1 MKHNFVKLALCG
13 LLAAV
18 PFAAATASA
27 ATVEA
32 IQADNV
38 TISGQ
43 VVDENGQPVAGVG
56 VVVAGTTVGTTADL
70 DGYFSLEVPANATV
84 QFISVGFETIEV
96 AVNGRADLGTIVMK
110 VENTLLDQVVV
121 VGYGSQRKVDLTGSV
136 AIVDADEMK
145 KVSHSNISTMLE
157 GKVAGVQITSD
168 GQPGADPSV
177 RIRGLGSFGST
188 APLYVIDGVPMG
200 TSIRDFSPNDIE
212 TIQVLKDAS
221 AAAIYGSRA
230 ANGVVIITT
239 KSGKKSQPM
248 KIDYRG
254 YVGVDE
260 IRKGVYDVM
269 DAHQYG
275 DYIRMAYAN
284 SGMDVPAGYNVDSP
298 LYLDPNEI
306 NTDWF
311 DEMFKLG
318 IRQNH
323 NVNVSGGGENS
334 TYNVALDY
342 FNQRGTLEGA
352 GPNFDRFTVRVNNTM
367 DVKFVKLRTGIVYS
381 HSSQDNMALSNANEY
396 VQGLYGQ
403 QYPIMGS
410 ALLMPPS
417 IKAYDESTWCLD
429 DKLGAASGYSYDA
442 YGYGTYYLEQ
452 HGDIRMQN
460 PLLTNQLLERNT
472 TVDRIMATGT
482 ATVDLLG
489 MFGGKSENHKLDY
502 NLNLS
507 YSRTFAKDFTFI
519 PAFIVSSTNY
529 LAKTNETLN
538 QGYRTYT
545 DGLIENFLTYDG
557 KMGKHH
563 LNVVVGHTFQRESY
577 HTLSGIGT
585 TMPEPYFLQVGNATD
600 RNASSYESEHVLT
613 SYIGRLNYDFG
624 ERYLIQATIR
634 RDGSSRLSSDGR
646 WGWFP
651 SGSVGWRIDK
661 EPFFNVD
668 DRLVSLL
675 KLRASY
681 GILGNENIG
690 DYQFMDTMSRGNYTY
705 SFNGNKVTGS
715 AISNYVNTAIMWE
728 KKKTLDVGLD
738 YSMFNGKLEFNAD
751 WYQST
756 SEDLLYSVPV
766 PAEAGATNTSVT
778 MNAAT
783 MVNTGLEFAF
793 AWHDYGHDLK
803 YDISAN
809 LTLPKNKV
817 TSLGMGEST
826 RIDGNCITTVG
837 SEVGQWYG
845 YVYEGIFQSQDEI
858 DNRVNEWDMPLT
870 QNGAQ
875 PGDVAY
881 KDLPTI
887 DTDGD
892 GIADQGD
899 GVINADD
906 RQVLGSGMSKVQF
919 GLSFRLEYK
928 GLDLNVS
935 TYGAAGFQVADYV
948 DMALRSSYSATNKSV
963 ELLNAWT
970 PENPSTTVPRV
981 YWASSGSVTN
991 DMFSSRYLQ
1000 NGAYW
1005 KIANVELGYNFP
1017 DKWFKGVISGLRLYV
1032 SGQNLATISKY
1043 RGYNIDFA
1051 GGTFTPG
1058 YNYCSYP
1065 TPRTFMLG
1073 LNVSF

>member
-1 MKHNFVKLALCG
+1 MKHNFVKIALCG
-13 LLAAV
+13 LLAAA
-18 PFAAATASA
+18 PFAAVTASA
-27 ATVEA
+27 TSVEA

-38 TISGQ
+38 TVKGQ
-43 VVDENGQPVAGVG
+43 VVDESGQPVAGVG
-56 VVVAGTTVGTTADL
+56 VVVAGTTIGTTADL
-70 DGYFSLEVPANATV
+70 DGFFSLAVPADATL
-84 QFISVGFETIEV
+84 QFISVGFETLEV
-96 AVNGRADLGTIVMK
+96 AVGGRADLGTIVMK

-200 TSIRDFSPNDIE
+200 TTIRDFSPNDIE

-239 KSGKKSQPM
+239 KSGKKDQPM
-248 KIDYRG
+248 KVDYRG
-254 YVGVDE
+254 YLGVDQ
-260 IRKGVYDVM
+260 IKKGVYEVM
-269 DAHQYG
+269 DATQYG
-275 DYIRMAYAN
+275 DYVRMAFAN
-284 SGMDVPAGYNVDSP
+284 SGMDAPAGYQKDNA

-311 DEMFKLG
+311 DEVFKTG

-323 NVNVSGGGENS
+323 NVNISGGGANN
-334 TYNVALDY
+334 TYNVGLDY
-342 FNQRGTLEGA
+342 FSQKGTLEGA
-352 GPNFDRFTVRVNNTM
+352 GPNYDRFTVRVNNTM
-367 DVKFVKLRTGIVYS
+367 DVKFLKLRTGLVYS
-381 HSSQDNMALSNANEY
+381 HSLQDNMALSNANEY

-403 QYPIMGS
+403 QFPIMAS

-442 YGYGTYYLEQ
+442 YGYGTYYMEQ

-460 PLLTNQLLERNT
+460 PLLTNNLLERNT
-472 TVDRIMATGT
+472 TVDRIVATGS
-482 ATVDLLG
+482 ANIDLLG
-489 MFGGKSENHKLDY
+489 MVGVKSQNHKFEY

-507 YSRTFAKDFTFI
+507 YSRTYAKDFTFI

-538 QGYRTYT
+538 QGYRSYT
-545 DGLIENFLTYDG
+545 DGLIENFVTYDG

-563 LNVVVGHTFQRESY
+563 LNIVAGHTFQRES
-577 HTLSGIGT
+577 HHSLTGIGT
-585 TMPEPYFLQVGNATD
+585 TMPEPYYLQVGNAET

-613 SYIGRLNYDFG
+613 SYIGRINYDYG
-624 ERYLIQATIR
+624 ERYLFQATVR
-634 RDGSSRLSSDGR
+634 RDGSSRLSNDGR

-651 SGSVGWRIDK
+651 SASLGWRIDK

-668 DRLVSLL
+668 PQLVSLL

-681 GILGNENIG
+681 GVLGNENIG
-690 DYQFMDTMSRGNYTY
+690 DYQFMATMARGNYTY
-705 SFNGNKVTGS
+705 SFNGDKVTGS
-715 AISNYVNTAIMWE
+715 AISDYVNTALKWE
-728 KKKTLDVGLD
+728 KKKTLDIGLD
-738 YSMFNGKLEFNAD
+738 YAMFGGKLEFNAD
-751 WYQST
+751 WYKAV

-766 PAEAGATNTSVT
+766 PAEAGATNGSVT

-783 MVNTGLEFAF
+783 MENTGLEFAL
-793 AWHDYGHDLK
+793 AWHDYGHELK

-809 LTLPKNKV
+809 MTLPKNKV
-817 TSLGMGEST
+817 TSLGMGESQ
-826 RIDGNCITTVG
+826 RIDGDCITKVG
-837 SEVGQWYG
+837 SEVGQFYG
-845 YVYEGIFQSQDEI
+845 YVYEGIFQNQDEI
-858 DNRVNEWDMPLT
+858 DNRINAEGLHVN

-881 KDLPTI
+881 KDVNN
-887 DTDGD
+887 DGEIT
-892 GIADQGD
+892 G
-899 GVINADD
+899 DD
-906 RQVLGSGMSKVQF
+906 RTILGSGMPKVQF

-928 GLDLNVS
+928 GFDLNVS
-935 TYGAAGFQVADYV
+935 TFGAAGYQVMDFI
-948 DMALRSSYSATNKSV
+948 DRTLRGSYGATNKSV
-963 ELLNAWT
+963 DLVNAWT
-970 PENPSTTVPRV
+970 PEKPSTTVPRV
-981 YWASSGSVTN
+981 YWASTGSITN
-991 DMFSSRYLQ
+991 DMFSSRFLQ

-1005 KIANVELGYNFP
+1005 KIANVELGYNLP
-1017 DKWFKGVISGLRLYV
+1017 DKWFKDVISGVRVYV

-1065 TPRTFMLG
+1065 TPMTVMFGVNL
-1073 LNVSF
+1073 SF

>member
-1 MKHNFVKLALCG
+1 MKHNIVKIALCS
-13 LLAAV
+13 LLAAA
-18 PFAAATASA
+18 PLAAATAYA
-27 ATVEA
+27 APVEA
-32 IQADNV
+32 QQADNV
-38 TISGQ
+38 TISGT
-43 VVDENGQPVAGVG
+43 VVDESGYPIPGVG
-56 VVVAGTTVGTTADL
+56 VLVKDSTIGTTTDL
-70 DGYFSLEVPANATV
+70 DGLFSLKVPANAV
-84 QFISVGFETIEV
+84 VEFVSVGFETVEI
-96 AVNGRADLGTIVMK
+96 AVNGRADLGTITMK
-110 VENTLLDQVVV
+110 TSNTLLEELVV

-200 TSIRDFSPNDIE
+200 TTIRDFSPNDIE

-239 KSGKKSQPM
+239 KSGKKDQPM
-248 KIDYRG
+248 RVDYRG
-254 YVGVDE
+254 YMGIDQIKE
-260 IRKGVYDVM
+260 GVYDVM
-269 DAHQYG
+269 NAEQYG
-275 DYIRMAYAN
+275 EYVRMAFAN
-284 SGMDVPAGYNVDSP
+284 SGMEAPAGYQIGNP

-306 NTDWF
+306 DTDWF
-311 DEMFKLG
+311 NEVFKTG

-323 NVNVSGGGENS
+323 NVNISGGGANN
-334 TYNVALDY
+334 TYNVGLDY
-342 FNQRGTLEGA
+342 FSQKGTLEGA
-352 GPNFDRFTVRVNNTM
+352 GPNYDRFTVRVNNTM
-367 DVKFVKLRTGIVYS
+367 DVKFLKLRTGVVYS
-381 HSSQDNMALSNANEY
+381 HSVQDNMALSNANEY

-403 QYPIMGS
+403 QFPIMAS

-442 YGYGTYYLEQ
+442 YGYGTYYSNQ

-460 PLLTNQLLERNT
+460 PLLTNNLLERNT
-472 TVDRIMATGT
+472 IVDRIVATGS
-482 ATVDLLG
+482 ANLDLLG
-489 MFGGKSENHKLDY
+489 MFGVKSQNHSLSY

-507 YSRTFAKDFTFI
+507 YSRTYAKDFTFI
-519 PAFIVSSTNY
+519 PAFIVSETNY

-538 QGYRTYT
+538 QGYRSYT
-545 DGLIENFLTYDG
+545 DGLIENFVTYDG

-563 LNVVVGHTFQRESY
+563 LNIVAGHTFQRESY

-585 TMPEPYFLQVGNATD
+585 TMPEPYYLQVGNAET

-613 SYIGRLNYDFG
+613 SYIGRINYDYG
-624 ERYLIQATIR
+624 ERYLFQATVR
-634 RDGSSRLSSDGR
+634 RDGSSRLSNDGR

-651 SGSVGWRIDK
+651 SASLGWRIDK

-668 DRLVSLL
+668 PQLVSLL

-681 GILGNENIG
+681 GVLGNENIG
-690 DYQFMDTMSRGNYTY
+690 DYQFMATMARGNYTY

-715 AISNYVNTAIMWE
+715 AISDYVNTAIKWE
-728 KKKTLDVGLD
+728 KKMTLDVGLD
-738 YSMFNGKLEFNAD
+738 YAMYGGKLEFNAD
-751 WYQST
+751 WYRAV

-766 PAEAGATNTSVT
+766 PAEAGATNGTVT

-783 MVNTGLEFAF
+783 MVNTGLEFAL
-793 AWHDYGHDLK
+793 AWHDYGHELK

-826 RIDGNCITTVG
+826 RIDGDCITMVG
-837 SEVGQWYG
+837 SEVGQFYG

-858 DNRVNEWDMPLT
+858 DNRINEEGLHVN

-881 KDLPTI
+881 KDI
-887 DTDGD
+887 NNDGE
-892 GIADQGD
+892 IT
-899 GVINADD
+899 ADD
-906 RQVLGSGMSKVQF
+906 RTILGSGMAKVQY

-928 GLDLNVS
+928 GFDLNVA
-935 TYGAAGFQVADYV
+935 TFGAAGYKVMDFIDRT
-948 DMALRSSYSATNKSV
+948 LRGSYGATNKSV
-963 ELLNAWT
+963 DLVNAWT

-981 YWASSGSVTN
+981 YWASTGSITN
-991 DMFSSRYLQ
+991 DMFSSRFLQ

-1005 KIANVELGYNFP
+1005 KISNVELGYNLP
-1017 DKWFKGVISGLRLYV
+1017 DKWFRDVISGVRVYV

-1065 TPRTFMLG
+1065 TPMTLMFGVNL
-1073 LNVSF
+1073 SF

>member
-1 MKHNFVKLALCG
+1 MKNNIVKIALCS
-13 LLAAV
+13 LLAAA
-18 PFAAATASA
+18 PFAAVTASA
-27 ATVEA
+27 ASVEA
-32 IQADNV
+32 QQADNV
-38 TISGQ
+38 TIKGQ
-43 VVDENGQPVAGVG
+43 VVDESGYPVPGVG
-56 VVVAGTTVGTTADL
+56 VLVKDSTIGTTTDL
-70 DGYFSLEVPANATV
+70 DGLFTLNVPANAV
-84 QFISVGFETIEV
+84 VEFVSVGFESLEI
-96 AVNGRADLGTIVMK
+96 AVNGRGDLGTITMK
-110 VENTLLDQVVV
+110 TSNTLLDELVV

-200 TSIRDFSPNDIE
+200 TTIRDFSPNDIE

-239 KSGKKSQPM
+239 KSGKKDQPM
-248 KIDYRG
+248 KVDYRG
-254 YVGVDE
+254 YMGVDR
-260 IRKGVYDVM
+260 IKDGVYEVM
-269 DAHQYG
+269 DATQYG
-275 DYIRMAYAN
+275 DYVRMAFAN
-284 SGMDVPAGYNVDSP
+284 SGMEAPAGYQIGNP

-311 DEMFKLG
+311 NEVFKTG
-318 IRQNH
+318 IRHNH
-323 NVNVSGGGENS
+323 NVNISGGGANN
-334 TYNVALDY
+334 TYNVGLDY
-342 FNQRGTLEGA
+342 FSQKGTLEGA
-352 GPNFDRFTVRVNNTM
+352 GPNYDRFTVRVNNTM
-367 DVKFVKLRTGIVYS
+367 DVKFLKLRTGVVYS
-381 HSSQDNMALSNANEY
+381 HSIQDNMALSNANEY

-403 QYPIMGS
+403 QFPIMAS

-442 YGYGTYYLEQ
+442 YGYGTYYSNQ

-460 PLLTNQLLERNT
+460 PLLTNNLLERNSV
-472 TVDRIMATGT
+472 VDRIVATGS
-482 ATVDLLG
+482 ANLDLLG
-489 MFGGKSENHKLDY
+489 MFGVKSNNHSLSY

-507 YSRTFAKDFTFI
+507 YSRTYAKDFTFI
-519 PAFIVSSTNY
+519 PAFIVSETNY

-538 QGYRTYT
+538 QGYRSYT
-545 DGLIENFLTYDG
+545 DGLIENFVTYDG

-563 LNVVVGHTFQRESY
+563 LNVVAGHTFQRESY
-577 HTLSGIGT
+577 HNLTGIGT
-585 TMPEPYFLQVGNATD
+585 TMPEPYYLQVGNAET

-613 SYIGRLNYDFG
+613 SYIGRINYDYG
-624 ERYLIQATIR
+624 ERYLFQATVR
-634 RDGSSRLSSDGR
+634 RDGSSRLSNDGR

-651 SGSVGWRIDK
+651 SASLGWRIDK

-668 DRLVSLL
+668 PQLVSLL

-681 GILGNENIG
+681 GVLGNENIG
-690 DYQFMDTMSRGNYTY
+690 DYQFMATMARGNYTY

-715 AISNYVNTAIMWE
+715 AISDYVNTAIKWE

-738 YSMFNGKLEFNAD
+738 YAMYGGKLEFNAD
-751 WYQST
+751 WYRSV

-766 PAEAGATNTSVT
+766 PAEAGATNGTVT

-783 MVNTGLEFAF
+783 MVNTGLEFAL

-817 TSLGMGEST
+817 TSLGMGESK
-826 RIDGNCITTVG
+826 RIDGDCITMVG
-837 SEVGQWYG
+837 SEVGQFYG
-845 YVYEGIFQSQDEI
+845 YVYEGIFQSQDQI
-858 DNRVNEWDMPLT
+858 DNRINEEGLHVN

-881 KDLPTI
+881 KDI
-887 DTDGD
+887 NNDGE
-892 GIADQGD
+892 IT
-899 GVINADD
+899 ADD
-906 RQVLGSGMSKVQF
+906 RTILGSGMSKVQF

-928 GLDLNVS
+928 GFDLNVS
-935 TYGAAGFQVADYV
+935 TFGAAGYKVMDFIDRT
-948 DMALRSSYSATNKSV
+948 LRGSYGATNKSV
-963 ELLNAWT
+963 DLVNAWT

-981 YWASSGSVTN
+981 YWASTGSITN
-991 DMFSSRYLQ
+991 DMFSSRFLQ

-1005 KIANVELGYNFP
+1005 KISNVELGYNLP
-1017 DKWFKGVISGLRLYV
+1017 DKWFKDVISGVRVYV

-1065 TPRTFMLG
+1065 TPMTLMFGVNL
-1073 LNVSF
+1073 SF

>member
-1 MKHNFVKLALCG
+1 MKHNFVKIALCG
-13 LLAAV
+13 LLAAA
-18 PFAAATASA
+18 PFAAVTASA
-27 ATVEA
+27 TSVEA

-38 TISGQ
+38 TVKGQ

-56 VVVAGTTVGTTADL
+56 VVVAGTTIGTTADI
-70 DGYFSLEVPANATV
+70 DGYFSLSVPANATL
-84 QFISVGFETIEV
+84 QFVSVGFETLEMPV
-96 AVNGRADLGTIVMK
+96 DGRADLGLVVMK

-200 TSIRDFSPNDIE
+200 TTIRDFSPNDIE

-239 KSGKKSQPM
+239 KSGKKDQPM
-248 KIDYRG
+248 KVDYRG
-254 YVGVDE
+254 YMGIDQ

-269 DAHQYG
+269 DATQYG
-275 DYIRMAYAN
+275 DYVRMAFAN
-284 SGMDVPAGYNVDSP
+284 SGMEAPAGYQFDNP

-311 DEMFKLG
+311 DEMFKTG

-323 NVNVSGGGENS
+323 NVNISGGGQNN
-334 TYNVALDY
+334 TYNVGLDY
-342 FNQRGTLEGA
+342 FSQKGTMEGA
-352 GPNFDRFTVRVNNTM
+352 GPNYDRFTARVNNTM
-367 DVKFVKLRTGIVYS
+367 DVKFLKLRTGVVYS
-381 HSSQDNMALSNANEY
+381 HSVQDNMALSNANEY

-403 QYPIMGS
+403 QYPVMAS

-429 DKLGAASGYSYDA
+429 DKLGAASNYSYDA
-442 YGYGTYYLEQ
+442 YGYGTYYSNQ

-460 PLLTNQLLERNT
+460 PLLTNQLIERNT
-472 TVDRIMATGT
+472 VVDRIVATGS
-482 ATVDLLG
+482 ATLDLLG
-489 MFGGKSENHKLDY
+489 MFGVASKNHSLSY

-507 YSRTFAKDFTFI
+507 YSRTYAKDFTFI
-519 PAFIVSSTNY
+519 PAFIISETNY
-529 LAKTNETLN
+529 LAKSNETLS
-538 QGYRTYT
+538 QGYRSYT
-545 DGLIENFLTYDG
+545 DGLIENFVTYDG

-563 LNVVVGHTFQRESY
+563 LNIVAGHTFQRESY
-577 HTLSGIGT
+577 HTLAAKGVS
-585 TMPEPYFLQVGNATD
+585 MPEPYYLQINNGETRDAN
-600 RNASSYESEHVLT
+600 SYESEHVLT
-613 SYIGRLNYDFG
+613 SYIGRINYDYG
-624 ERYLIQATIR
+624 ERYLFQATVR
-634 RDGSSRLSSDGR
+634 RDGSSRLSNDGR

-651 SGSVGWRIDK
+651 SASVGWRIDK

-668 DRLVSLL
+668 PQLVSLL

-681 GILGNENIG
+681 GVLGNENIG
-690 DYQFMDTMSRGNYTY
+690 DYQFMATMARGNYTY
-705 SFNGNKVTGS
+705 SFDGNKVTGS
-715 AISNYVNTAIMWE
+715 AISDYVNTAIKWE

-738 YSMFNGKLEFNAD
+738 YAMFGGKLEFNAD
-751 WYQST
+751 WYRAV

-766 PAEAGATNTSVT
+766 PAEAGATNGSVT

-783 MVNTGLEFAF
+783 MVNSGLEFAL

-809 LTLPKNKV
+809 VTLPRNKV

-837 SEVGQWYG
+837 DEVGKWYG

-858 DNRVNEWDMPLT
+858 DNRINAEGLHVN

-881 KDLPTI
+881 KDVNN
-887 DTDGD
+887 DGE
-892 GIADQGD
+892 IT
-899 GVINADD
+899 ADD
-906 RQVLGSGMSKVQF
+906 RTVLGSGMSKFQF

-928 GLDLNVS
+928 GFDLNVA
-935 TYGAAGFQVADYV
+935 TFGAAGYQVADYV
-948 DMALRSSYSATNKSV
+948 DMALRSSYGATNKSV
-963 ELLNAWT
+963 DLINAWT

-981 YWASSGSVTN
+981 YWASTGSITN

-1005 KIANVELGYNFP
+1005 KISNVELGYNFP
-1017 DKWFKGVISGLRLYV
+1017 DKWFKNVISGVRVYV

-1065 TPRTFMLG
+1065 TPMTVMFGVNL
-1073 LNVSF
+1073 SF

>member
-1 MKHNFVKLALCG
+1 MKHNFVKIALCG
-13 LLAAV
+13 LLAAA
-18 PFAAATASA
+18 PFAAVTASA
-27 ATVEA
+27 TSVEA
-32 IQADNV
+32 MQADNV
-38 TISGQ
+38 TVKGQ
-43 VVDENGQPVAGVG
+43 VVDESGYPVAGVG
-56 VVVAGTTVGTTADL
+56 VIVAGTTIGTTADL
-70 DGYFSLEVPANATV
+70 DGYFSLAVPANATL
-84 QFISVGFETIEV
+84 QFVSVGYETLEV
-96 AVNGRADLGTIVMK
+96 AVNGRADLGVITIQTS
-110 VENTLLDQVVV
+110 NTLLDELVV

-200 TSIRDFSPNDIE
+200 TTIRDFSPNDIE

-239 KSGKKSQPM
+239 KSGKKDQPM
-248 KIDYRG
+248 KVDYRG
-254 YVGVDE
+254 YLGVDQ
-260 IRKGVYDVM
+260 IKKGVYEVM
-269 DAHQYG
+269 DATQYG
-275 DYIRMAYAN
+275 DYVRMAFAN
-284 SGMDVPAGYNVDSP
+284 SGMEAPAGYQLDNP

-311 DEMFKLG
+311 DEVFKTG

-323 NVNVSGGGENS
+323 NVNISGGGANN
-334 TYNVALDY
+334 TYNVGLDY
-342 FNQRGTLEGA
+342 FSQKGTLEGA
-352 GPNFDRFTVRVNNTM
+352 GPNYDRFTVRVNNTM
-367 DVKFVKLRTGIVYS
+367 DVKFLKLRTGLVYS
-381 HSSQDNMALSNANEY
+381 HSLQDNMALSNANEY

-403 QYPIMGS
+403 QFPIMAS

-442 YGYGTYYLEQ
+442 YGYGTYYMEQ

-460 PLLTNQLLERNT
+460 PLLTNNLLERNT
-472 TVDRIMATGT
+472 TVDRIVATGS
-482 ATVDLLG
+482 ANIDLLG
-489 MFGGKSENHKLDY
+489 MVGVKSQNHKFEY

-507 YSRTFAKDFTFI
+507 YSRTYAKDFTFI

-538 QGYRTYT
+538 QGYRSYT
-545 DGLIENFLTYDG
+545 DGLIENFVTYDG

-563 LNVVVGHTFQRESY
+563 LNIVAGHTFQRES
-577 HTLSGIGT
+577 HHSLTGIGT
-585 TMPEPYFLQVGNATD
+585 TMPEPYYLQVGNAET

-613 SYIGRLNYDFG
+613 SYIGRINYDYG
-624 ERYLIQATIR
+624 ERYLFQATVR
-634 RDGSSRLSSDGR
+634 RDGSSRLSNDGR

-651 SGSVGWRIDK
+651 SASLGWRIDK

-668 DRLVSLL
+668 PQLVSLL

-681 GILGNENIG
+681 GVLGNENIG
-690 DYQFMDTMSRGNYTY
+690 DYQFMATMARGNYTY
-705 SFNGNKVTGS
+705 SFNGDKITGS
-715 AISNYVNTAIMWE
+715 AISDYVNTALKWE
-728 KKKTLDVGLD
+728 KKKTLDIGLD
-738 YSMFNGKLEFNAD
+738 YAMFGGKLEFNAD
-751 WYQST
+751 WYKAV

-766 PAEAGATNTSVT
+766 PAEAGATNGSVT

-783 MVNTGLEFAF
+783 MENTGLEFAL
-793 AWHDYGHDLK
+793 AWHDYGHELK

-809 LTLPKNKV
+809 MTLPKNKV
-817 TSLGMGEST
+817 TSLGMGESQ
-826 RIDGNCITTVG
+826 RIDGDCITRVG
-837 SEVGQWYG
+837 SEVGQFYG
-845 YVYEGIFQSQDEI
+845 YVYEGIFQNQDEI
-858 DNRVNEWDMPLT
+858 DNRINAEGLHVN

-881 KDLPTI
+881 KDVNN
-887 DTDGD
+887 DGEIT
-892 GIADQGD
+892 G
-899 GVINADD
+899 DD
-906 RQVLGSGMSKVQF
+906 RTILGSGMPKVQF

-928 GLDLNVS
+928 GFDLNVS
-935 TYGAAGFQVADYV
+935 TFGAAGYQVMDFI
-948 DMALRSSYSATNKSV
+948 DRTLRGSYGATNKSV
-963 ELLNAWT
+963 DLVNAWT
-970 PENPSTTVPRV
+970 PEKPSTTVPRV
-981 YWASSGSVTN
+981 YWASTGSITN
-991 DMFSSRYLQ
+991 DMFSSRFLQ

-1005 KIANVELGYNFP
+1005 KIANVELGYNLP
-1017 DKWFKGVISGLRLYV
+1017 DKWFKDVISGVRVYV

-1058 YNYCSYP
+1058 FNYCSYP
-1065 TPRTFMLG
+1065 TPMTLMFGVNL
-1073 LNVSF
+1073 SF